1 MKITVK
7 FNLPNDEHI
16 YNSFQNS
23 DQYKMCLYDYAQWL
37 RNKIKYKSDE
47 LSEDQYK
54 AICECS
60 NKFGELITERNI
72 DIYE

>member
-1 MKITVK
+1 
-7 FNLPNDEHI
+7 
-16 YNSFQNS
+16 
-23 DQYKMCLYDYAQWL
+23 MCLYDYAQWL

-60 NKFGELITERNI
+60 NKFTELITERNI